1 MESRSKRTATNAVST
16 VDAGQSRGQE
26 SGSVTLASTLAA
38 RIREAIL
45 NGALPPGGKLRLDD
59 LRASYRVSLSPL
71 REALSR
77 LGAEGLVIM
86 EDQRGYRVAPVSE
99 ENLREVTRLR
109 VELESMALQ
118 ESIRKGDDAWEAAIV
133 ASSHRLGLLE
143 ARSPKR
149 ERLPEWEL
157 RHREFHLALLSACG
171 MPVLLQF
178 CQTLYDFGDRYRRVF
193 LAQNPLDRHVHNEH
207 QEIMQAAVTRKPR
220 KAADLLRQHVE
231 RTSAN
236 VLTALA
242 RAQER

>member
-1 MESRSKRTATNAVST
+1 MAMDTRSKRTAAISA
-16 VDAGQSRGQE
+16 DKAEAGAPRGQDP
-26 SGSVTLASTLAA
+26 GSATLASTLAT

-45 NGALPPGGKLRLDD
+45 NGDLPPGGKLRLDA

-157 RHREFHLALLSACG
+157 RHREYHLALEQELE
-171 MPVLLQF
+171 
-178 CQTLYDFGDRYRRVF
+178 RVKR
-193 LAQNPLDRHVHNEH
+193 LEK
-207 QEIMQAAVTRKPR
+207 RK
-220 KAADLLRQHVE
+220 
-231 RTSAN
+231 
-236 VLTALA
+236 
-242 RAQER
+242 RAKKTGGKEKRNG